1 MPKIIIHDADA
12 RRCLA
17 HGVQRITRTVE
28 GTLGPKGM
36 NAIIDRPVGSPLVS
50 RDGVTIVS
58 EIELLDRFEN
68 MGAQIAREVSAKT
81 NDVVGDGTTTAMI
94 IANALVQGGTDLL
107 EGDKRP
113 VDVIKGIDTA
123 VDAVISA
130 LTKSAK
136 TISTRDEIE
145 AVASIAAGDQKLGA
159 LVAEAVE
166 RVGPEGI
173 ITTDFGVTVD
183 SAVEVVDGMSFD
195 RGYISH
201 HMVTDVE
208 SMTCVLDNAYILITD
223 NKITAASQLER
234 LRREVRETGRPL
246 LIIAEELAPQVITSL
261 LSDDP
266 ELGKGKIG
274 AIHPP
279 EYGHWRRAML
289 EDLGVLVGG
298 KVIARELG
306 GRVEDARIEDL
317 GSAEYVR
324 VSSNETIISKG
335 GGDPAAIAARKE
347 QIIRQQRQAPPN
359 IEQDKLNER
368 LAKMTGGTA
377 VIYGGG
383 ATLAEQT
390 RLVQLIDDSVS
401 ATRAAVE
408 AGVIAGGG
416 TALAQASP
424 ALDDLANAEEGD
436 VRDGI
441 LLVQEALFR
450 PLATIAANSGFDA
463 DEIVAKVRAQKNGIG
478 FDGRT
483 GRIVDLVKA
492 GVIDPAK
499 VTCTALQNAAS
510 IAKLIL
516 TTDTLIADLPED
528 EDPTFGRTE
537 GGGAEKLGRA

>member
-1 MPKIIIHDADA
+1 
-12 RRCLA
+12 
-17 HGVQRITRTVE
+17 
-28 GTLGPKGM
+28 M

-317 GSAEYVR
+317 GSAEHVR

-450 PLATIAANSGFDA
+450 PLATIATNSGFDA

-483 GRIVDLVKA
+483 GKIVDLAKA

>member
-1 MPKIIIHDADA
+1 M
-12 RRCLA
+12 
-17 HGVQRITRTVE
+17 VE

-36 NAIIDRPVGSPLVS
+36 NAIIDRPIGSPLVS

-58 EIELLDRFEN
+58 QVELLDRFEN
-68 MGAQIAREVSAKT
+68 MGAQIAREVSVKT
-81 NDVVGDGTTTAMI
+81 NEVVGDGTTTALI

-123 VDAVISA
+123 VDAIIAA

-136 TISTRDEIE
+136 TISTREEIE
-145 AVASIAAGDQKLGA
+145 AVASIAAADEKLGA

-166 RVGPEGI
+166 RVGPDGI

-183 SAVEVVDGMSFD
+183 STVEVVDGMSFD

-208 SMTCVLDNAYILITD
+208 TMTCVLDNAYILITD
-223 NKITAASQLER
+223 NKITAASQLEK

-246 LIIAEELAPQVITSL
+246 LIIAEEVAPQVITSL

-289 EDLGVLVGG
+289 EDLAILIGG
-298 KVIARELG
+298 RVIARELG

-317 GSAEYVR
+317 GSAELVR
-324 VSSNETIISKG
+324 VSANETIISKG
-335 GGDPAAIAARKE
+335 AGDPVAIAARKE
-347 QIIRQQRQAPPN
+347 QIVRQQRQAPPN
-359 IEQDKLNER
+359 VEQDKLNER

-377 VIYGGG
+377 IIYGGG

-416 TALAQASP
+416 TALIQASRV
-424 ALDDLANAEEGD
+424 LDDLANAENGD
-436 VRDGI
+436 IRDGI
-441 LLVQEALFR
+441 LLVQSAMSR
-450 PLATIAANSGFDA
+450 PLAIIVANSGFDA
-463 DEIVAKVRAQKNGIG
+463 DEIVSKVRGQKNGIG

-483 GRIVDLVKA
+483 GQIVDLAKA

-528 EDPTFGRTE
+528 EDPTFGPAL

>member
-1 MPKIIIHDADA
+1 MAKIVIHDAAA

-17 HGVQRITRTVE
+17 RGVQQITRMVE

-36 NAIIDRPVGSPLVS
+36 NAIIDRPIGSPLVS

-58 EIELLDRFEN
+58 QVELLDRFEN
-68 MGAQIAREVSAKT
+68 MGAQIAREVSVKT
-81 NDVVGDGTTTAMI
+81 NEVVGDGTTTALI

-123 VDAVISA
+123 VDAIIAA

-136 TISTRDEIE
+136 TISTREEIE
-145 AVASIAAGDQKLGA
+145 AVASIAAADEKLGA

-166 RVGPEGI
+166 RVGPDGI

-183 SAVEVVDGMSFD
+183 STVEVVDGMSFD

-208 SMTCVLDNAYILITD
+208 TMTCVLDNAYILITD
-223 NKITAASQLER
+223 NKITAASQLEK

-246 LIIAEELAPQVITSL
+246 LIIAEEMAPQVITSL

-289 EDLGVLVGG
+289 EDLGILVGG

-317 GSAEYVR
+317 GSAELVR
-324 VSSNETIISKG
+324 VSANETIISKG
-335 GGDPAAIAARKE
+335 AGDPAAIAARKE
-347 QIIRQQRQAPPN
+347 QIVRQQRQAPPN
-359 IEQDKLNER
+359 VEQDKLNER

-377 VIYGGG
+377 IIYGGG

-416 TALAQASP
+416 TALIQASRV
-424 ALDDLANAEEGD
+424 LDDLANAENGD
-436 VRDGI
+436 IRDGI
-441 LLVQEALFR
+441 LLVQSAMSR
-450 PLATIAANSGFDA
+450 PLAIIVANSGFDA
-463 DEIVAKVRAQKNGIG
+463 DEIVSKVRGQKNGIG

-483 GRIVDLVKA
+483 GQIVDLAKA

-528 EDPTFGRTE
+528 EDPTFGPAL